1 MSGLGCFSL
10 RAVALKIV
18 ITGTHSPF
26 SFLID
31 CHFFVL
37 AIFPADLNDFLI
49 MWQEFVREL
58 SESNEIEQSVIL
70 RDLCREFMCV
80 CALYTARSNG
90 TELLITEN

>member
-1 MSGLGCFSL
+1 MNDTDHCIV
-10 RAVALKIV
+10 RALALKILM
-18 ITGTHSPF
+18 TGSRSPF

-58 SESNEIEQSVIL
+58 SKFNEIEQNVIL
-70 RDLCREFMCV
+70 RDLCCEFVCV
-80 CALYTARSNG
+80 CTLYTARSNV
-90 TELLITEN
+90 TELLII